1 MAATTHSLL
10 YILLAATLGS
20 PVQAQTRQPPVGIDG
35 CAILAS
41 VVYAAVIEARPGYP
55 AGPGGEPFYSARN
68 EAAVCSQTAHSV
80 TSAFTSALR
89 KINIHV
95 TWGLHAGSGSDHCPG
110 HFLSRCYPMGD
121 PTMPP
126 LSRRDESFVAWS
138 WQAIYDSIATRMSPY
153 HLSDVSRFR
162 GDELARSIRRTVAE
176 SQSVPD
182 RYRRAQ

>member
-20 PVQAQTRQPPVGIDG
+20 PVQAQTRQPPVGNDG

-55 AGPGGEPFYSARN
+55 AGPGGEPFYSARS

-138 WQAIYDSIATRMSPY
+138 WQAIYDSIAPRMSPY

-162 GDELARSIRRTVAE
+162 GDELARSIWRTVAE